1 MSGPDARYCGPACGP
16 EGEPTWAV
24 WGPIRRFQRVLYD
37 VMREGLTVDEAQNL
51 ILGATSPLGAE
62 MISAADAAGRVLAE
76 PIDSTRR
83 HPPADC
89 SAMDG
94 YAVRRADL
102 DATSADAPTSLSIVY
117 EIPAGGLA
125 ERRIESGD
133 AARIF
138 TGAPLPPGADT
149 VVRQEDT
156 RAHDARVEILVS
168 PPLREHVR
176 DAGEDFD
183 VGDRLIDAG
192 AVLGAAH
199 LGVLASI
206 GRTIVSVHQRP
217 MVAILSSGDEL
228 VEPDRPADSG
238 QIVSSNSYTLAAAC
252 REIGAQPSY
261 LGIADDRPESIEKK
275 LRAGLRADVL
285 VSSAGVSVGDHDH
298 VRAVLE
304 KIGCK
309 LQFWGVLM
317 KPGYPLAFGT
327 IESTGTLVFGLPG
340 NPVSAA
346 VTFEEFVRPA
356 LRKMMGHRA
365 LFRPI
370 VRARLTERM
379 VKPKGRL
386 HFVRVSLEARDDEI
400 FATPTGN
407 QSSGVLTSMIRGDGL
422 AVFASGDESLEVG
435 SMVDVQILDSAFF
448 DRVERGF

>member
-1 MSGPDARYCGPACGP
+1 
-16 EGEPTWAV
+16 
-24 WGPIRRFQRVLYD
+24 
-37 VMREGLTVDEAQNL
+37 MREGLTVDEAGSV
-51 ILGATSPLGAE
+51 ILAATPRLAAE
-62 MISAADAAGRVLAE
+62 TISAAEAAGRVLAE

-102 DATSADAPTSLSIVY
+102 EAASVERSVSLPVVY
-117 EIPAGGLA
+117 EVPAGGRA
-125 ERRIESGD
+125 ERRLETGE

-138 TGAPLPPGADT
+138 TGAPLPPGADA
-149 VVRQEDT
+149 VVQQEDT
-156 RAHDARVEILVS
+156 RASAGHVEILVA
-168 PPLREHVR
+168 PRPRAHVR
-176 DAGEDFD
+176 DGGEDFEI
-183 VGDRLIDAG
+183 GDRLIEAG
-192 AVLGAAH
+192 SVLGAAH

-217 MVAILSSGDEL
+217 SVAILSSGDEL
-228 VEPDRPADSG
+228 VEPDRSADSG

-261 LGIADDRPESIEKK
+261 LGIAGDRPEE
-275 LRAGLRADVL
+275 LEDRFRAGLRADVI

-304 KIGCK
+304 KLGCK
-309 LQFWGVLM
+309 LRFWGVLM
-317 KPGYPLAFGT
+317 KPGYPLAFGV
-327 IESTGTLVFGLPG
+327 IESTGALVFGLPG

-365 LFRPI
+365 LYRPML
-370 VRARLTERM
+370 RARLTEKLTKRA
-379 VKPKGRL
+379 GRL
-386 HFVRVSLEARDDEI
+386 HFVRVSLDLRDGELM
-400 FATPTGN
+400 ATPVGN

-422 AVFASGDESLEVG
+422 AVFAAESEELDVG
-435 SMVDVQILDSAFF
+435 QKIDVQVLSSDFF
-448 DRVERGF
+448 DQTERGF